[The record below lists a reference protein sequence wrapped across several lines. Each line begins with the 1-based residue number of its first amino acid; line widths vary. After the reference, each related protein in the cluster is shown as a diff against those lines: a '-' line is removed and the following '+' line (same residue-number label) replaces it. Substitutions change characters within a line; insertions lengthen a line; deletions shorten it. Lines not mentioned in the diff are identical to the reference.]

1 MVFFQ
6 EKLIKYSFIFLLYF
20 CTFISFVGQS
30 YAADDEVAGGVTQT
44 TREDLQADSTFTI
57 RSGGAL
63 DNNLNNIAR
72 GYIAADNQIDNATV
86 VVESGGT
93 IQGKSDAIMGRE
105 TDGLTVINSGTIEAT
120 NAKAINLREA
130 QNATVTNKSGG
141 IIFANTNAIVQQ
153 EASGGEDATGT
164 TINNA
169 GTIYGVNNRAIYF
182 FGGATNATVTNESG
196 GILYNTSTDATVQID
211 TNSTLVNSGT
221 IDNRNGP
228 SNAGIAIVGNDNTVT
243 LKDGSILVGTI
254 DGGST
259 TGNTLKFQHGMGQ
272 GYYYKTSGDFT
283 LQDLDGNQ
291 VVKGSAGSVGQ
302 GASETLDELLSY
314 KSINLRNFFNEYN
327 KLDNQDAWGE
337 TYVSNLKR
345 DAHTNNLALEYDLTN
360 FGVNLINKIDNAN
373 FVIAFEGGRQDFVKD
388 HKIDYQNISA
398 GVYLPQKDNP
408 YFNLDLFIIGGITLK
423 DGDRTILTNT
433 TTSGKLTIDSDY
445 ETYEIH
451 TGIKK
456 NNSSSIP
463 DFGFA
468 ASYSMTPSYD
478 ESKYFSWADRHIGNL
493 SVFFEDDYNLI
504 NNKDSKLFLGWTL
517 DIRKMMGDKKQVY
530 SINGTSATYK
540 QHNNLTNE
548 ISLIANMGYEKKF
561 SDKSKILF
569 SLDAKNTNRYTRS
582 LGANVSF
589 KNKF

>member
-1 MVFFQ
+1 MGLSNA
-6 EKLIKYSFIFLLYF
+6 EN
-20 CTFISFVGQS
+20 
-30 YAADDEVAGGVTQT
+30 
-44 TREDLQADSTFTI
+44 
-57 RSGGAL
+57 RSG
-63 DNNLNNIAR
+63 DTTPISTNNSNQQLFTANDTSLTITNSATLTRTGQHGIHVNEKNN
-72 GYIAADNQIDNATV
+72 
-86 VVESGGT
+86 GT
-93 IQGKSDAIMGRE
+93 ITVDFGSTVTATSHNAIQGRNQS
-105 TDGLTVINSGTIEAT
+105 GLTVTNSGTINT
-120 NAKAINLREA
+120 DGDKAINLKDAEDSTITNNLGGIISA
-130 QNATVTNKSGG
+130 AGDSISGQAATGVNIANNGTIYSDNGSALNFFSTSTATVTNNSSGH
-141 IIFANTNAIVQQ
+141 IYNSNTNEAIKLDG
-153 EASGGEDATGT
+153 S
-164 TINNA
+164 
-169 GTIYGVNNRAIYF
+169 
-182 FGGATNATVTNESG
+182 
-196 GILYNTSTDATVQID
+196 STL
-211 TNSTLVNSGT
+211 TNSGKIENKNSA
-221 IDNRNGP
+221 
-228 SNAGIAIVGNDNTVT
+228 SNNSILIVGNDSTIT
-243 LKDGSILVGTI
+243 LKDKGILVGTI
-254 DGGST
+254 DAGST

-327 KLDNQDAWGE
+327 KLEDQDVWGE

-423 DGDRTILTNT
+423 DGERTILTNT

-445 ETYEIH
+445 ETYEVH

-463 DFGFA
+463 DFGLT

-504 NNKDSKLFLGWTL
+504 NTKDSKLFLGWTL
-517 DIRKMMGDKKQVY
+517 DMRKMMGDNKQVY
-530 SINGTSATYK
+530 SINSTSATYK
-540 QHNNLTNE
+540 QHNDLTNE

-569 SLDAKNTNRYTRS
+569 SLDAKNTNRYTKS

-589 KNKF
+589 KSKF

>member
-1 MVFFQ
+1 MRKICFVFIL
-6 EKLIKYSFIFLLYF
+6 LIFSNINK
-20 CTFISFVGQS
+20 TFAVDNVPSS
-30 YAADDEVAGGVTQT
+30 SQT
-44 TREDLQADSTFTI
+44 AQITI
-57 RSGGAL
+57 G
-63 DNNLNNIAR
+63 N
-72 GYIAADNQIDNATV
+72 
-86 VVESGGT
+86 
-93 IQGKSDAIMGRE
+93 KSD
-105 TDGLTVINSGTIEAT
+105 TLTINSGITLGNLSTQQRAYINEKDDVSVTVNSGGSILSLHNAVQGYDSDDLTVTNTGTIRA
-120 NAKAINLREA
+120 AGSKAINLKDTAGSTITNNLGGIIRSGAGDSISGEA
-130 QNATVTNKSGG
+130 ATGVNIENNGTIYSDSERALNFFSTSTATVTNNSSGH
-141 IIFANTNAIVQQ
+141 IYNSNTNEAIKLDG
-153 EASGGEDATGT
+153 S
-164 TINNA
+164 
-169 GTIYGVNNRAIYF
+169 
-182 FGGATNATVTNESG
+182 
-196 GILYNTSTDATVQID
+196 STL
-211 TNSTLVNSGT
+211 TNSGKIENKNSA
-221 IDNRNGP
+221 
-228 SNAGIAIVGNDNTVT
+228 SNNSIRLVGNDNTII
-243 LKDGSILVGTI
+243 LKDKGILVGTI
-254 DGGST
+254 DAGST

-408 YFNLDLFIIGGITLK
+408 YLNLDLFIIGGITLK
-423 DGDRTILTNT
+423 DGERTILTNT

-445 ETYEIH
+445 ETYEVH

-463 DFGFA
+463 DFGLT

-504 NNKDSKLFLGWTL
+504 NTKDSKLFLGWTL
-517 DIRKMMGDKKQVY
+517 DMRKMMGDNKQVY

-540 QHNNLTNE
+540 QHNDLTNE

-569 SLDAKNTNRYTRS
+569 SLDAKNTNRYTKS
-582 LGANVSF
+582 VGANVSF
-589 KNKF
+589 KSKF

>member
-1 MVFFQ
+1 MILFMGKLLNYFYILFF
-6 EKLIKYSFIFLLYF
+6 LFCSFLMG
-20 CTFISFVGQS
+20 SA

-57 RSGGAL
+57 RSGGTLEA
-63 DNNLNNIAR
+63 DLNNIVR
-72 GYIAADNQIDNATV
+72 GIDDAGNEIDNATV
-86 VVESGGT
+86 VVESGG
-93 IQGKSDAIMGRE
+93 IIKGKSNAIMGKE
-105 TDGLTVINSGTIEAT
+105 LSGLTVINSGTIEAT
-120 NAKAINLREA
+120 SSKAIQLQDA
-130 QNATVTNKSGG
+130 QGATITNKSGG
-141 IIFANTNAIVQQ
+141 IIFARTNAIVQQ

-169 GTIYGVNNRAIYF
+169 GTIYGVDNRAIYF
-182 FGGATNATVTNESG
+182 YDGATNATVTNESG
-196 GILYNTSTDATVQID
+196 GILYNESTEATVQID

-221 IDNRNGP
+221 IDNRNSP

-314 KSINLRNFFNEYN
+314 KSINLRNFFSKYN

-345 DAHTNNLALEYDLTN
+345 DAHTSNLALEYDLTN
-360 FGVNLINKIDNAN
+360 FGVNLINKIENAN

-398 GVYLPQKDNP
+398 GIYLPQKDNP
-408 YFNLDLFIIGGITLK
+408 YLNLDLFILGGITLK
-423 DGDRTILTNT
+423 DGERTILTNT

-478 ESKYFSWADRHIGNL
+478 ESKYFSWTDRHIGNL

-540 QHNNLTNE
+540 QHNDLTNE

-569 SLDAKNTNRYTRS
+569 SLDAKNTNRYTKS
-582 LGANVSF
+582 LGANISF
-589 KNKF
+589 KSKF

>member
-1 MVFFQ
+1 MG
-6 EKLIKYSFIFLLYF
+6 SA
-20 CTFISFVGQS
+20 

-57 RSGGAL
+57 RSGGTLEA
-63 DNNLNNIAR
+63 DLNNIVR
-72 GYIAADNQIDNATV
+72 GYIDDAGNEIDNATV
-86 VVESGGT
+86 VVESGG
-93 IQGKSDAIMGRE
+93 IIKGKSNAIMGRE
-105 TDGLTVINSGTIEAT
+105 LSGLTVINSGTIEAT
-120 NAKAINLREA
+120 SSKAIQLQDA
-130 QNATVTNKSGG
+130 QGATITNKSGG
-141 IIFANTNAIVQQ
+141 IIFARTNAIVQQ

-169 GTIYGVNNRAIYF
+169 GTIYGVDNRAIYF
-182 FGGATNATVTNESG
+182 YDGATNATVTNESG
-196 GILYNTSTDATVQID
+196 GILYNESTEATVQID

-221 IDNRNGP
+221 IDNRNSP

-314 KSINLRNFFNEYN
+314 KSINLRNFFSKYN

-345 DAHTNNLALEYDLTN
+345 DAHTSNLALEYDLTN

-398 GVYLPQKDNP
+398 GIYLLQKDNP
-408 YFNLDLFIIGGITLK
+408 YLNLDLFILGGITLK
-423 DGDRTILTNT
+423 DGERTILTNT

-478 ESKYFSWADRHIGNL
+478 ESKYFSWTDRHVGNL
-493 SVFFEDDYNLI
+493 SIFFEDDYNLI

-517 DIRKMMGDKKQVY
+517 DMRKMMGDKKQVY

-540 QHNNLTNE
+540 QHNDLTNE

-569 SLDAKNTNRYTRS
+569 SLDAKNTNRYTKS
-582 LGANVSF
+582 LGANISF
-589 KNKF
+589 KSKF

>member
-1 MVFFQ
+1 MILFMGKLLNYFYILFF
-6 EKLIKYSFIFLLYF
+6 LFCSFLMG
-20 CTFISFVGQS
+20 SA

-57 RSGGAL
+57 RSGGTLEA
-63 DNNLNNIAR
+63 DLNNIVR
-72 GYIAADNQIDNATV
+72 GYIDDAGNEIDNATV
-86 VVESGGT
+86 VVESGG
-93 IQGKSDAIMGRE
+93 IIKGKSNAIMGRE
-105 TDGLTVINSGTIEAT
+105 LSGLTVINSGTIEAT
-120 NAKAINLREA
+120 SSKAIQLQDA
-130 QNATVTNKSGG
+130 QGATITNKSGG
-141 IIFANTNAIVQQ
+141 IIFARTNAIVQQ

-169 GTIYGVNNRAIYF
+169 GTIYGVDNRAIYF
-182 FGGATNATVTNESG
+182 YDGATNATVTNESG
-196 GILYNTSTDATVQID
+196 GILYNESTEATVQID

-221 IDNRNGP
+221 IDNRNSP

-314 KSINLRNFFNEYN
+314 KSINLRNFFSKYN

-345 DAHTNNLALEYDLTN
+345 DAHTSNLALEYDLTN

-398 GVYLPQKDNP
+398 GIYLLQKDNP
-408 YFNLDLFIIGGITLK
+408 YLNLDLFILGGITLK
-423 DGDRTILTNT
+423 DGERTILTNT

-478 ESKYFSWADRHIGNL
+478 ESKYFSWTDRHIGNL

-540 QHNNLTNE
+540 QHNDLTNE
-548 ISLIANMGYEKKF
+548 ISLIANMGY
-561 SDKSKILF
+561 
-569 SLDAKNTNRYTRS
+569 
-582 LGANVSF
+582 
-589 KNKF
+589 

>member
-1 MVFFQ
+1 MILFMGKLLNYFYILFF
-6 EKLIKYSFIFLLYF
+6 LFCSFLMG
-20 CTFISFVGQS
+20 SA

-57 RSGGAL
+57 RSGGTLEA
-63 DNNLNNIAR
+63 DLNNIVR
-72 GYIAADNQIDNATV
+72 GYIDDEGKEIDNATV
-86 VVESGGT
+86 VVESGG
-93 IQGKSDAIMGRE
+93 IIKGKSNAIMGRE
-105 TDGLTVINSGTIEAT
+105 LSGLTVINSGTIEAT
-120 NAKAINLREA
+120 SSKAIQLQDA
-130 QNATVTNKSGG
+130 QGATITNKSGG
-141 IIFANTNAIVQQ
+141 IIFARTNAIVQQ

-169 GTIYGVNNRAIYF
+169 GTIYGVDNRAIYF
-182 FGGATNATVTNESG
+182 YDGATNATVTNESG
-196 GILYNTSTDATVQID
+196 GILYNESTEATVQID

-221 IDNRNGP
+221 IDNRNSP

-314 KSINLRNFFNEYN
+314 KSINLRNFFSKYN

-345 DAHTNNLALEYDLTN
+345 DAHTSNLALEYDLTN

-398 GVYLPQKDNP
+398 GIYLLQKDNP
-408 YFNLDLFIIGGITLK
+408 YLNLDLFILGGITLK
-423 DGDRTILTNT
+423 DGERTILTNT

-478 ESKYFSWADRHIGNL
+478 ESKYFSWTDRHIGNL

-540 QHNNLTNE
+540 QHNDLTNE

-569 SLDAKNTNRYTRS
+569 SLDAKNTNRYTKS
-582 LGANVSF
+582 LGANISF
-589 KNKF
+589 KSKF

>member
-1 MVFFQ
+1 MG
-6 EKLIKYSFIFLLYF
+6 SA
-20 CTFISFVGQS
+20 

-57 RSGGAL
+57 RSGGTLEA
-63 DNNLNNIAR
+63 DLNNIVR
-72 GYIAADNQIDNATV
+72 GYIAAGNEIDNATV
-86 VVESGGT
+86 VVESGG
-93 IQGKSDAIMGRE
+93 IIKGKSNAIMGRE
-105 TDGLTVINSGTIEAT
+105 LSGLTVINSGTIEAT
-120 NAKAINLREA
+120 SSKAIQLQDA
-130 QNATVTNKSGG
+130 QGATITNKSGG
-141 IIFANTNAIVQQ
+141 IIFARTNAIVQQ

-169 GTIYGVNNRAIYF
+169 GTIYGVDNRAIYF
-182 FGGATNATVTNESG
+182 YGGATNATVTNESG
-196 GILYNTSTDATVQID
+196 GILYNESTEATVQID

-221 IDNRNGP
+221 IDNRNSP

-314 KSINLRNFFNEYN
+314 KSINLRNFFSKYN

-345 DAHTNNLALEYDLTN
+345 DAHTSNLALEYDLTN

-398 GVYLPQKDNP
+398 GIYLLQKDNP
-408 YFNLDLFIIGGITLK
+408 YLNLDLFILGGITLK
-423 DGDRTILTNT
+423 DGERTILTNT

-478 ESKYFSWADRHIGNL
+478 ESKYFSWTDRHIGNL

-504 NNKDSKLFLGWTL
+504 NTKDSKLFLGWTL

-540 QHNNLTNE
+540 QHNDLTNE

-569 SLDAKNTNRYTRS
+569 SLDAKNTNRYTKS
-582 LGANVSF
+582 LGANISF
-589 KNKF
+589 KSKF

>member
-1 MVFFQ
+1 MILFMGKLLNYFYILFF
-6 EKLIKYSFIFLLYF
+6 LFCSFLMG
-20 CTFISFVGQS
+20 SA

-57 RSGGAL
+57 RSGGTLEA
-63 DNNLNNIAR
+63 DLNNIVR
-72 GYIAADNQIDNATV
+72 GYIDDAGNEIDNATV
-86 VVESGGT
+86 VVESGG
-93 IQGKSDAIMGRE
+93 IIKGKSNAIMGRE
-105 TDGLTVINSGTIEAT
+105 LSGLTVINSGTIEAT
-120 NAKAINLREA
+120 SSKAIQLQDA
-130 QNATVTNKSGG
+130 QGATITNKSGG
-141 IIFANTNAIVQQ
+141 IIFARTNAIVQQ

-169 GTIYGVNNRAIYF
+169 GTIYGVDNRAIYF
-182 FGGATNATVTNESG
+182 YDGATNATVTNESG
-196 GILYNTSTDATVQID
+196 GILYNESTEATVQID

-221 IDNRNGP
+221 IDNRNSP

-314 KSINLRNFFNEYN
+314 KSINLRNFFSKYN
-327 KLDNQDAWGE
+327 KLDDQDAWGE

-345 DAHTNNLALEYDLTN
+345 DAHTSNLALEYDLTN

-398 GVYLPQKDNP
+398 GIYLLQKDNP
-408 YFNLDLFIIGGITLK
+408 YLNLDLFILGGITLK
-423 DGDRTILTNT
+423 DGERTILTNT

-478 ESKYFSWADRHIGNL
+478 ESKYFSWTDRHIGNL

-540 QHNNLTNE
+540 QHNDLTNE

-569 SLDAKNTNRYTRS
+569 SLDAKNTNRYTKS
-582 LGANVSF
+582 LGANISF
-589 KNKF
+589 KSKF

>member
-1 MVFFQ
+1 MG
-6 EKLIKYSFIFLLYF
+6 SA
-20 CTFISFVGQS
+20 

-57 RSGGAL
+57 RSGGTLEA
-63 DNNLNNIAR
+63 DLNNIVR
-72 GYIAADNQIDNATV
+72 GYIDDAGNEIDNATV
-86 VVESGGT
+86 VVESGG
-93 IQGKSDAIMGRE
+93 IIKGKSNAIMGKE
-105 TDGLTVINSGTIEAT
+105 LSGLTVINSGTIEAT
-120 NAKAINLREA
+120 SSKAIQLQDA
-130 QNATVTNKSGG
+130 QGATITNKSGG
-141 IIFANTNAIVQQ
+141 IIFARTNAIVQQ

-169 GTIYGVNNRAIYF
+169 GTIYGVDNRAIYF
-182 FGGATNATVTNESG
+182 YDGATNATVTNESG
-196 GILYNTSTDATVQID
+196 GILYNESTEATVQID

-221 IDNRNGP
+221 IDNRNSP

-314 KSINLRNFFNEYN
+314 KSINLRNFFSKYN

-345 DAHTNNLALEYDLTN
+345 DAHTSNLALEYDLTN

-398 GVYLPQKDNP
+398 GIYLLQKDNP
-408 YFNLDLFIIGGITLK
+408 YLNLDLFILGGITLK
-423 DGDRTILTNT
+423 DGERTILTNT

-478 ESKYFSWADRHIGNL
+478 ESKYFSWTDRHIGNL

-540 QHNNLTNE
+540 QHNDLTNE

-569 SLDAKNTNRYTRS
+569 SLDAKNTNRYTKS
-582 LGANVSF
+582 LGANISF
-589 KNKF
+589 KSKF

>member
-1 MVFFQ
+1 MILFMGKLLNYFYILFF
-6 EKLIKYSFIFLLYF
+6 LFCSFLMG
-20 CTFISFVGQS
+20 SA

-57 RSGGAL
+57 RSGGTLEA
-63 DNNLNNIAR
+63 DLNNIVR
-72 GYIAADNQIDNATV
+72 GNEIDNATV
-86 VVESGGT
+86 VVESGG
-93 IQGKSDAIMGRE
+93 IIKGKSNAIMGRE
-105 TDGLTVINSGTIEAT
+105 LSGLTVINSGTIEAT
-120 NAKAINLREA
+120 SSKAIQLQDA
-130 QNATVTNKSGG
+130 QGATITNKSGG
-141 IIFANTNAIVQQ
+141 IIFARTNAIVQQ

-169 GTIYGVNNRAIYF
+169 GTIYGVDNRAIYF
-182 FGGATNATVTNESG
+182 YDGATNATVTNESG
-196 GILYNTSTDATVQID
+196 GILYNESTEATVQID

-221 IDNRNGP
+221 IDNRNSP

-314 KSINLRNFFNEYN
+314 KSINLRNFFSKYN

-345 DAHTNNLALEYDLTN
+345 DAHTSNLALEYDLTN

-398 GVYLPQKDNP
+398 GIYLLQKDNP
-408 YFNLDLFIIGGITLK
+408 YLNLDLFILGGITLK
-423 DGDRTILTNT
+423 DGERTILTNT

-478 ESKYFSWADRHIGNL
+478 ESKYFSWTDRHIGNL

-540 QHNNLTNE
+540 QHNDLTNE

-569 SLDAKNTNRYTRS
+569 SLDAKNTNRYTKS
-582 LGANVSF
+582 LGANISF
-589 KNKF
+589 KSKF

>member
-1 MVFFQ
+1 MKKISF
-6 EKLIKYSFIFLLYF
+6 ISIFIFLIFLGINK
-20 CTFISFVGQS
+20 TFAVDNVPSVSQT
-30 YAADDEVAGGVTQT
+30 AKVT
-44 TREDLQADSTFTI
+44 
-57 RSGGAL
+57 
-63 DNNLNNIAR
+63 IAS
-72 GYIAADNQIDNATV
+72 N
-86 VVESGGT
+86 
-93 IQGKSDAIMGRE
+93 SD
-105 TDGLTVINSGTIEAT
+105 TLTINSGITLGNLSTQQRADINEKDDVSVTVNSGGSILSLHNAVQGDDSDDLTVTNTGTIRA
-120 NAKAINLREA
+120 AGSKAINLKDTAGSTITNNLGGIIRSGAGDSISGEA
-130 QNATVTNKSGG
+130 ATGVNIANNGTIYSDSERALNFFSTSTATVTNNSSGH
-141 IIFANTNAIVQQ
+141 IYNSNTNEAIKLDG
-153 EASGGEDATGT
+153 S
-164 TINNA
+164 
-169 GTIYGVNNRAIYF
+169 
-182 FGGATNATVTNESG
+182 
-196 GILYNTSTDATVQID
+196 STL
-211 TNSTLVNSGT
+211 TNSGKIENKNSA
-221 IDNRNGP
+221 
-228 SNAGIAIVGNDNTVT
+228 SNNSILIVGNNNTIT
-243 LKDGSILVGTI
+243 LKDKGILVGTI

-314 KSINLRNFFNEYN
+314 KSINLRNFFSKYN
-327 KLDNQDAWGE
+327 KLDDQDVWGE

-345 DAHTNNLALEYDLTN
+345 DAHTSNLALEYDLTN

-398 GVYLPQKDNP
+398 GIYLPQKDNP
-408 YFNLDLFIIGGITLK
+408 YFNLDLFILGGITLK
-423 DGDRTILTNT
+423 DGERTILTNT

-468 ASYSMTPSYD
+468 ASYSMTPSYE
-478 ESKYFSWADRHIGNL
+478 ESKYFSWTDRHVGNL
-493 SVFFEDDYNLI
+493 SIFFEDDYNLI

-517 DIRKMMGDKKQVY
+517 DMRKMMGDKKQVY
-530 SINGTSATYK
+530 SINGTSATYE

-569 SLDAKNTNRYTRS
+569 SLDAKNTNRYTKS
-582 LGANVSF
+582 VGANISF
-589 KNKF
+589 KSKF

>member
-1 MVFFQ
+1 MILFMGKLLNYFYILFF
-6 EKLIKYSFIFLLYF
+6 LFCSFLMG
-20 CTFISFVGQS
+20 SA

-44 TREDLQADSTFTI
+44 TKEDLQADSTFTI
-57 RSGGAL
+57 RSGGTLEA
-63 DNNLNNIAR
+63 DLNNIVR
-72 GYIAADNQIDNATV
+72 GYIDDAGNEIDNATV
-86 VVESGGT
+86 VVESGG
-93 IQGKSDAIMGRE
+93 IIKGKNNAIMGRE
-105 TDGLTVINSGTIEAT
+105 LSGLTVINSGTIEAT
-120 NAKAINLREA
+120 SSKAIQLQDA
-130 QNATVTNKSGG
+130 QGATITNKSGG
-141 IIFANTNAIVQQ
+141 IIFARTNAIVQQ

-169 GTIYGVNNRAIYF
+169 GTIYGVDNRAIYF
-182 FGGATNATVTNESG
+182 YDGATNATVTNESG
-196 GILYNTSTDATVQID
+196 GILYNESTEATVQID

-221 IDNRNGP
+221 IDNRNSP

-314 KSINLRNFFNEYN
+314 KSINLRNFFSKYN

-345 DAHTNNLALEYDLTN
+345 DAHTSNLALEYDLTN

-398 GVYLPQKDNP
+398 GIYLLQKDNP
-408 YFNLDLFIIGGITLK
+408 YLNLDLFILGGITLK
-423 DGDRTILTNT
+423 DGERTILTNT

-478 ESKYFSWADRHIGNL
+478 ESKYFSWTDRHIGNL

-540 QHNNLTNE
+540 QHNDLTNE

-569 SLDAKNTNRYTRS
+569 SLDAKNTNRYTKS
-582 LGANVSF
+582 LGANISF
-589 KNKF
+589 KSKF

>member
-1 MVFFQ
+1 MILFMGKLLNYFYILFF
-6 EKLIKYSFIFLLYF
+6 LFCSFLMG
-20 CTFISFVGQS
+20 SA

-57 RSGGAL
+57 RSGGTLEA
-63 DNNLNNIAR
+63 DLNYIVR
-72 GYIAADNQIDNATV
+72 GIDDAGNEIDNATV
-86 VVESGGT
+86 VVESGG
-93 IQGKSDAIMGRE
+93 IIKGKSNAIMGKE
-105 TDGLTVINSGTIEAT
+105 LSGLTVINSGTIEAT
-120 NAKAINLREA
+120 SSKAIQLQDA
-130 QNATVTNKSGG
+130 QGATITNKSGG
-141 IIFANTNAIVQQ
+141 IIFARTNAIVQQ

-169 GTIYGVNNRAIYF
+169 GTIYGVDNRAIYF
-182 FGGATNATVTNESG
+182 YDGATNATVTNESG
-196 GILYNTSTDATVQID
+196 GILYNESTEATVQID

-221 IDNRNGP
+221 IDNRNSP

-314 KSINLRNFFNEYN
+314 KSINLRNFFSKYN

-345 DAHTNNLALEYDLTN
+345 DAHTSNLALEYDLTN

-398 GVYLPQKDNP
+398 GIYLPQKDNP
-408 YFNLDLFIIGGITLK
+408 YFNLDLFILGGVTLK
-423 DGDRTILTNT
+423 DGERTILTNT

-478 ESKYFSWADRHIGNL
+478 ESKYFSWTDRHVGNL
-493 SVFFEDDYNLI
+493 SIFFEDDYNLI

-517 DIRKMMGDKKQVY
+517 DMRKMMGDKKQVY

-540 QHNNLTNE
+540 QHNDLTNE

-569 SLDAKNTNRYTRS
+569 SLDAKNTNRYTKS
-582 LGANVSF
+582 LGANISF
-589 KNKF
+589 KSKF

>member
-1 MVFFQ
+1 M
-6 EKLIKYSFIFLLYF
+6 KKITFIFLLYF
-20 CTFISFVGQS
+20 CTFISFAGQS
-30 YAADDEVAGGVTQT
+30 YANVISSNATSQIDLTDSSTGDPDLTVKEGITVIKDNQQNLIKGYGSDGIEDANIILETGAKLQGLHNTIMIRQSDNVTITNSGSIISLGSKAINMRSSQDT
-44 TREDLQADSTFTI
+44 TITNNVGATI
-57 RSGGAL
+57 TS
-63 DNNLNNIAR
+63 LNNAI
-72 GYIAADNQIDNATV
+72 
-86 VVESGGT
+86 SGEEVD
-93 IQGKSDAIMGRE
+93 SDSEAVSG
-105 TDGLTVINSGTIEAT
+105 TVINNSGTIFSDTE
-120 NAKAINLREA
+120 
-130 QNATVTNKSGG
+130 
-141 IIFANTNAIVQQ
+141 
-153 EASGGEDATGT
+153 
-164 TINNA
+164 
-169 GTIYGVNNRAIYF
+169 RAIYLYS
-182 FGGATNATVTNESG
+182 GADTATITNNSSGVMYNSNTNEVVHIGSD
-196 GILYNTSTDATVQID
+196 STI
-211 TNSTLVNSGT
+211 TNSGA
-221 IDNRNGP
+221 IQNRNSP
-228 SNAGIAIVGNDNTVT
+228 DNNSIVLQGNDNTIT
-243 LKDGSILVGTI
+243 LKDKGILVGTI
-254 DGGST
+254 DAGST

-398 GVYLPQKDNP
+398 GVYLPQKDNH
-408 YFNLDLFIIGGITLK
+408 YLNLDLFIIGGITLK
-423 DGDRTILTNT
+423 DGERTILTNT

-445 ETYEIH
+445 ETYEVH

-463 DFGFA
+463 DFGLT

-504 NNKDSKLFLGWTL
+504 NTKDSKLFLGWTL
-517 DIRKMMGDKKQVY
+517 DMRKMMGDNKQVY

-540 QHNNLTNE
+540 QHNDLTNE

-569 SLDAKNTNRYTRS
+569 SLDAKNTNRYTKS
-582 LGANVSF
+582 VGANVSF
-589 KNKF
+589 KSKF

>member
-1 MVFFQ
+1 
-6 EKLIKYSFIFLLYF
+6 
-20 CTFISFVGQS
+20 
-30 YAADDEVAGGVTQT
+30 
-44 TREDLQADSTFTI
+44 
-57 RSGGAL
+57 
-63 DNNLNNIAR
+63 
-72 GYIAADNQIDNATV
+72 
-86 VVESGGT
+86 
-93 IQGKSDAIMGRE
+93 
-105 TDGLTVINSGTIEAT
+105 
-120 NAKAINLREA
+120 
-130 QNATVTNKSGG
+130 
-141 IIFANTNAIVQQ
+141 
-153 EASGGEDATGT
+153 
-164 TINNA
+164 
-169 GTIYGVNNRAIYF
+169 
-182 FGGATNATVTNESG
+182 
-196 GILYNTSTDATVQID
+196 
-211 TNSTLVNSGT
+211 
-221 IDNRNGP
+221 
-228 SNAGIAIVGNDNTVT
+228 
-243 LKDGSILVGTI
+243 
-254 DGGST
+254 
-259 TGNTLKFQHGMGQ
+259 MGQ
-272 GYYYKTSGDFT
+272 GYYYKTDGDFT

-423 DGDRTILTNT
+423 DGERTILTNT

-463 DFGFA
+463 DFGLA

-504 NNKDSKLFLGWTL
+504 NTKDSKLFLGWTL
-517 DIRKMMGDKKQVY
+517 DIRKMMGDNKQVY

-540 QHNNLTNE
+540 QHNDLTNE

-569 SLDAKNTNRYTRS
+569 SLDAKNTNRYTKS

-589 KNKF
+589 KSKF

>member
-1 MVFFQ
+1 MRKICFVFILLIFSNINKTFAVDNVPSSSQ
-6 EKLIKYSFIFLLYF
+6 TAKITIGNNSDTLTINSGITLGDLDTQNRADIDEKNDVSVI
-20 CTFISFVGQS
+20 VN
-30 YAADDEVAGGVTQT
+30 
-44 TREDLQADSTFTI
+44 
-57 RSGGAL
+57 SGGSIL
-63 DNNLNNIAR
+63 SLH
-72 GYIAADNQIDNATV
+72 NAV
-86 VVESGGT
+86 
-93 IQGKSDAIMGRE
+93 QGVNSD
-105 TDGLTVINSGTIEAT
+105 DLTVTNSGTIRA
-120 NAKAINLREA
+120 AGSKAINLKDTAGSTITNNLGGIIRSGAGDSISGEA
-130 QNATVTNKSGG
+130 ATGVNIANNGTIYSDSERALNFFSTSTATVTNNSSGH
-141 IIFANTNAIVQQ
+141 IYNSNTNEAIKLDG
-153 EASGGEDATGT
+153 S
-164 TINNA
+164 
-169 GTIYGVNNRAIYF
+169 
-182 FGGATNATVTNESG
+182 
-196 GILYNTSTDATVQID
+196 STL
-211 TNSTLVNSGT
+211 TNSGKIENKNSP
-221 IDNRNGP
+221 DNN
-228 SNAGIAIVGNDNTVT
+228 SIVLEGNDNTIT
-243 LKDGSILVGTI
+243 LKDKSILVGTI
-254 DGGST
+254 DAGST

-314 KSINLRNFFNEYN
+314 KSINLRNFFSKYN
-327 KLDNQDAWGE
+327 KLDDQDVWGE

-345 DAHTNNLALEYDLTN
+345 DAHTSNLALEYDLTN

-398 GVYLPQKDNP
+398 GIYLPQKDNP
-408 YFNLDLFIIGGITLK
+408 YFNLDLFILGGVTLK
-423 DGDRTILTNT
+423 DGERTILTNT

-478 ESKYFSWADRHIGNL
+478 ESKYFSWTDRHVGNL
-493 SVFFEDDYNLI
+493 SIFFEDDYNLI

-517 DIRKMMGDKKQVY
+517 DMRKMMGDKKQVY
-530 SINGTSATYK
+530 SINETSATYE
-540 QHNNLTNE
+540 QHNDLTNE

-569 SLDAKNTNRYTRS
+569 SLDAKNTNRYTKS
-582 LGANVSF
+582 VGANISF
-589 KNKF
+589 KSKF

>member
-1 MVFFQ
+1 M
-6 EKLIKYSFIFLLYF
+6 KNISFIFILLF
-20 CTFISFVGQS
+20 CSFLMGSAYAEDVSGDVSISV
-30 YAADDEVAGGVTQT
+30 
-44 TREDLQADSTFTI
+44 
-57 RSGGAL
+57 
-63 DNNLNNIAR
+63 DNNNQQVFTEDGTSLTITNSATLTIVPQHGINIGAYNNGTVTVDPGSTVTAT
-72 GYIAADNQIDNATV
+72 GDN
-86 VVESGGT
+86 T
-93 IQGKSDAIMGRE
+93 IQGKDQS
-105 TDGLTVINSGTIEAT
+105 GLTVTNSGTINT
-120 NAKAINLREA
+120 DGSKAINLKDAEDSTITNNLGGIISGVVGDSISGQAATGVNIANNGTIYSDNGRA
-130 QNATVTNKSGG
+130 LIFFSTSTATVTNNSSGH
-141 IIFANTNAIVQQ
+141 IYNSNTYAAIKLDG
-153 EASGGEDATGT
+153 S
-164 TINNA
+164 
-169 GTIYGVNNRAIYF
+169 
-182 FGGATNATVTNESG
+182 
-196 GILYNTSTDATVQID
+196 STL
-211 TNSTLVNSGT
+211 TNSGKIENKNSP
-221 IDNRNGP
+221 DNN
-228 SNAGIAIVGNDNTVT
+228 SIVLEGNDNTIT
-243 LKDGSILVGTI
+243 LKDKSILVGTI
-254 DGGST
+254 NAGST

-272 GYYYKTSGDFT
+272 GYYYKTSGNFT

-314 KSINLRNFFNEYN
+314 KSINLRNFFSKYN
-327 KLDNQDAWGE
+327 KLDDQDAWGE

-345 DAHTNNLALEYDLTN
+345 DAHTSNLALEYDLTN
-360 FGVNLINKIDNAN
+360 FGVNLINKTDNAN

-398 GVYLPQKDNP
+398 GIYLLQKDNP
-408 YFNLDLFIIGGITLK
+408 YLNLDLFILGGITLK
-423 DGDRTILTNT
+423 DGERTILTNT

-478 ESKYFSWADRHIGNL
+478 ESKYFSWTDRHIGNL

-517 DIRKMMGDKKQVY
+517 DMRKMMGDKKQVY

-540 QHNNLTNE
+540 QHNDLTNE

-569 SLDAKNTNRYTRS
+569 SLDAKNTNRYTKS
-582 LGANVSF
+582 LGANISF
-589 KNKF
+589 KSKF

>member
-1 MVFFQ
+1 MILFMGKLLNYFYILFF
-6 EKLIKYSFIFLLYF
+6 LFCSFLMG
-20 CTFISFVGQS
+20 SA

-57 RSGGAL
+57 RSGGTLEA
-63 DNNLNNIAR
+63 DLNNIVR
-72 GYIAADNQIDNATV
+72 GYIDDAGNEIDNATV
-86 VVESGGT
+86 VVESGG
-93 IQGKSDAIMGRE
+93 IIKGKSNAIMGRE
-105 TDGLTVINSGTIEAT
+105 LSGLTVINSGTIEAT
-120 NAKAINLREA
+120 SSKAIQLQDA
-130 QNATVTNKSGG
+130 QGATITNKSGG
-141 IIFANTNAIVQQ
+141 IIFARTNAIVQQ

-169 GTIYGVNNRAIYF
+169 GTIYGVDNRAIYF
-182 FGGATNATVTNESG
+182 YDGATNATVTNESG
-196 GILYNTSTDATVQID
+196 GILYNESTEATVQID

-221 IDNRNGP
+221 IDNRNSP

-314 KSINLRNFFNEYN
+314 KSINLRNFFSKYN

-345 DAHTNNLALEYDLTN
+345 DAHTSNLALEYDLTN

-398 GVYLPQKDNP
+398 GIYLLQKDNP
-408 YFNLDLFIIGGITLK
+408 YLNLDLFILGGITLK
-423 DGDRTILTNT
+423 DGERTILTNT

-478 ESKYFSWADRHIGNL
+478 ESKYFSWTDRHIGNL

-517 DIRKMMGDKKQVY
+517 DMRKMMGDKKQVY

-540 QHNNLTNE
+540 QHNDLTNE

-569 SLDAKNTNRYTRS
+569 SLDAKNTNRYTKS
-582 LGANVSF
+582 LGANISF
-589 KNKF
+589 KSKF

>member
-1 MVFFQ
+1 MILFMGKLLNYFYILFF
-6 EKLIKYSFIFLLYF
+6 LFCSFLMG
-20 CTFISFVGQS
+20 SA

-57 RSGGAL
+57 RSGGTLEA
-63 DNNLNNIAR
+63 DLNNIVR
-72 GYIAADNQIDNATV
+72 GYIDDEGKEIDNATV
-86 VVESGGT
+86 VVESGG
-93 IQGKSDAIMGRE
+93 IIKGKNNAIMGRE
-105 TDGLTVINSGTIEAT
+105 LSGLTVINSGTIEAT
-120 NAKAINLREA
+120 SSKAIQLQDA
-130 QNATVTNKSGG
+130 QGATITNKSGG
-141 IIFANTNAIVQQ
+141 IIFARTNAIVQQ

-169 GTIYGVNNRAIYF
+169 GTIYGVDNRAIYF
-182 FGGATNATVTNESG
+182 YDGATNATVTNESG
-196 GILYNTSTDATVQID
+196 GILYNESTEATVQID

-221 IDNRNGP
+221 IDNRNSP

-254 DGGST
+254 DAGST

-314 KSINLRNFFNEYN
+314 KSINLRNFFSKYN

-345 DAHTNNLALEYDLTN
+345 DAHTSNLALEYDLTN

-398 GVYLPQKDNP
+398 GIYLLQKDNP
-408 YFNLDLFIIGGITLK
+408 YLNLDLFILGGITLK
-423 DGDRTILTNT
+423 DGERTILTNT

-478 ESKYFSWADRHIGNL
+478 ESKYFSWTDRHIGNL

-540 QHNNLTNE
+540 QHNDLTNE

-569 SLDAKNTNRYTRS
+569 SLDAKNTNRYTKS

-589 KNKF
+589 KSKF

>member
-1 MVFFQ
+1 MG
-6 EKLIKYSFIFLLYF
+6 SA
-20 CTFISFVGQS
+20 

-44 TREDLQADSTFTI
+44 TKEDLQADSTFTI
-57 RSGGAL
+57 RSGGTLEA
-63 DNNLNNIAR
+63 DLNNIVR
-72 GYIAADNQIDNATV
+72 GYIDDAGNEIDNATV
-86 VVESGGT
+86 VVESGG
-93 IQGKSDAIMGRE
+93 IIKGKSNAIMGRE
-105 TDGLTVINSGTIEAT
+105 LSGLTVINSGTIEAT
-120 NAKAINLREA
+120 SSKAIQLQDA
-130 QNATVTNKSGG
+130 QGATITNKSGG
-141 IIFANTNAIVQQ
+141 IIFARTNAIVQQ

-169 GTIYGVNNRAIYF
+169 GTIYGVDNRAIYF
-182 FGGATNATVTNESG
+182 YDGATNATVTNESG
-196 GILYNTSTDATVQID
+196 GILYNESTEATVQID

-221 IDNRNGP
+221 IDNRNSP

-314 KSINLRNFFNEYN
+314 KSINLRNFFSKYN

-345 DAHTNNLALEYDLTN
+345 DAHTSNLALEYDLTN

-398 GVYLPQKDNP
+398 GIYLLQKDNP
-408 YFNLDLFIIGGITLK
+408 YLNLDLFILGGITLK
-423 DGDRTILTNT
+423 DGERTILTNT

-478 ESKYFSWADRHIGNL
+478 ESKYFSWTDRHIGNL

-540 QHNNLTNE
+540 QHNDLTNE

-569 SLDAKNTNRYTRS
+569 SLDAKNTNRYTKS
-582 LGANVSF
+582 LGANISF
-589 KNKF
+589 KSKF

>member
-1 MVFFQ
+1 MILFMGKLLNYFYILFF
-6 EKLIKYSFIFLLYF
+6 LFCSFLMG
-20 CTFISFVGQS
+20 SA

-57 RSGGAL
+57 RSGGTLEA
-63 DNNLNNIAR
+63 DLNYIVR
-72 GYIAADNQIDNATV
+72 GYIDDEGNEIDNATV
-86 VVESGGT
+86 VVESGG
-93 IQGKSDAIMGRE
+93 IIKGKSNAIMGKE
-105 TDGLTVINSGTIEAT
+105 LSGLTVINSGTIEAT
-120 NAKAINLREA
+120 SSKAIQLQDA
-130 QNATVTNKSGG
+130 QGATITNKSGG
-141 IIFANTNAIVQQ
+141 IIFARTNAIVQQ

-169 GTIYGVNNRAIYF
+169 GTIYGVDNRAIYF
-182 FGGATNATVTNESG
+182 YDGATNATVTNESG
-196 GILYNTSTDATVQID
+196 GILYNESTEATVQID

-221 IDNRNGP
+221 IDNRNSP

-314 KSINLRNFFNEYN
+314 KSINLRNFFSKYN

-345 DAHTNNLALEYDLTN
+345 DAHTSNLALEYDLTN

-398 GVYLPQKDNP
+398 GIYLLQKDNP
-408 YFNLDLFIIGGITLK
+408 YLNLDLFILGGITLK
-423 DGDRTILTNT
+423 DGERTILTNT

-478 ESKYFSWADRHIGNL
+478 ESKYFSWTDRHIGNL

-540 QHNNLTNE
+540 QHNDLTNE

-569 SLDAKNTNRYTRS
+569 SLDAKNTNRYTKS
-582 LGANVSF
+582 LGANISF
-589 KNKF
+589 KSKF

>member
-1 MVFFQ
+1 MILFMGKLLNYFYILFF
-6 EKLIKYSFIFLLYF
+6 LFCSFLMG
-20 CTFISFVGQS
+20 SA

-57 RSGGAL
+57 RSGGTLEA
-63 DNNLNNIAR
+63 DLNNIVR
-72 GYIAADNQIDNATV
+72 GYIDDAGIEIDNATV
-86 VVESGGT
+86 VVESGG
-93 IQGKSDAIMGRE
+93 IIKGKSNAIMGRE
-105 TDGLTVINSGTIEAT
+105 LSGLTVINSGTIEAT
-120 NAKAINLREA
+120 SSKAIQLQDA
-130 QNATVTNKSGG
+130 QGATITNKSGG
-141 IIFANTNAIVQQ
+141 IIFARTNAIVQQ

-169 GTIYGVNNRAIYF
+169 GTIYGVDNRAIYF
-182 FGGATNATVTNESG
+182 YDGATNATVTNESG
-196 GILYNTSTDATVQID
+196 GILYNESTEATVQID

-221 IDNRNGP
+221 IDNRNSP

-314 KSINLRNFFNEYN
+314 KSINLRNFFSKYN

-345 DAHTNNLALEYDLTN
+345 DAHTSNLALEYDLTN

-398 GVYLPQKDNP
+398 GIYLLQKDNP
-408 YFNLDLFIIGGITLK
+408 YLNLDLFILGGITLK
-423 DGDRTILTNT
+423 DGERTILTNT

-478 ESKYFSWADRHIGNL
+478 ESKYFSWTDRHIGNL

-540 QHNNLTNE
+540 QHNDLTNE

-569 SLDAKNTNRYTRS
+569 SLDAKNTNRYTKS
-582 LGANVSF
+582 LGANISF
-589 KNKF
+589 KSKF

>member
-1 MVFFQ
+1 MG
-6 EKLIKYSFIFLLYF
+6 SA
-20 CTFISFVGQS
+20 

-57 RSGGAL
+57 RSGGTLEA
-63 DNNLNNIAR
+63 DLNNIVR
-72 GYIAADNQIDNATV
+72 GYIDDEGNEIDNATV
-86 VVESGGT
+86 VVESGG
-93 IQGKSDAIMGRE
+93 IIKGKSNAIMGRE
-105 TDGLTVINSGTIEAT
+105 LSGLTVINSGTIEAT
-120 NAKAINLREA
+120 SSKAIQLQDA
-130 QNATVTNKSGG
+130 QGATITNKSGG
-141 IIFANTNAIVQQ
+141 IIFARTNAIVQQ

-169 GTIYGVNNRAIYF
+169 GTIYGVDNRAIYF
-182 FGGATNATVTNESG
+182 YDGATNATVTNESG
-196 GILYNTSTDATVQID
+196 GILYNESTEATVQID

-221 IDNRNGP
+221 IDNRNSP

-314 KSINLRNFFNEYN
+314 KSINLRNFFSKYN

-345 DAHTNNLALEYDLTN
+345 DAHTSNLALEYDLTN

-398 GVYLPQKDNP
+398 GIYLPQKDNP
-408 YFNLDLFIIGGITLK
+408 YFNLDLFILGGVTLK
-423 DGDRTILTNT
+423 DGERTILTNT

-478 ESKYFSWADRHIGNL
+478 ESKYFSWTDRHVGNL
-493 SVFFEDDYNLI
+493 SIFFEDDYNLI

-517 DIRKMMGDKKQVY
+517 DMRKMMGDKKQVY

-540 QHNNLTNE
+540 QHNDLTNE

-569 SLDAKNTNRYTRS
+569 SLDAKNTNRYTKS
-582 LGANVSF
+582 LGANISF
-589 KNKF
+589 KSKF

>member
-1 MVFFQ
+1 MKKISF
-6 EKLIKYSFIFLLYF
+6 ISIFIFLIFLGINK
-20 CTFISFVGQS
+20 TFAVDNVPSVSQT
-30 YAADDEVAGGVTQT
+30 AKVT
-44 TREDLQADSTFTI
+44 
-57 RSGGAL
+57 
-63 DNNLNNIAR
+63 IAS
-72 GYIAADNQIDNATV
+72 N
-86 VVESGGT
+86 
-93 IQGKSDAIMGRE
+93 SD
-105 TDGLTVINSGTIEAT
+105 TLTINSGITLGNLSTQQRADINEKDDVSVTVNSGGSILSLHNAVQGDDSDDLTVTNTGTIRA
-120 NAKAINLREA
+120 AGSKAINLKDTAGSTITNNLGGIIRSGAGDSISGEA
-130 QNATVTNKSGG
+130 ATGVNIANNGTIYSDSERALNFFSTSTATVTNNSSGH
-141 IIFANTNAIVQQ
+141 IYNSNTNEAIKLDG
-153 EASGGEDATGT
+153 S
-164 TINNA
+164 
-169 GTIYGVNNRAIYF
+169 
-182 FGGATNATVTNESG
+182 
-196 GILYNTSTDATVQID
+196 STL
-211 TNSTLVNSGT
+211 TNSGKIENKNSA
-221 IDNRNGP
+221 
-228 SNAGIAIVGNDNTVT
+228 SNNSILIVGNNNTII
-243 LKDGSILVGTI
+243 LKDKGILVGTI

-314 KSINLRNFFNEYN
+314 KSINLRNFFSKYN
-327 KLDNQDAWGE
+327 KLDDQDVWGE

-345 DAHTNNLALEYDLTN
+345 DAHTSNLALEYDLTN

-373 FVIAFEGGRQDFVKD
+373 FVIAFEGGIQDFVKD

-398 GVYLPQKDNP
+398 GIYLPQKDNP
-408 YFNLDLFIIGGITLK
+408 YLNLDLFILGGITLK
-423 DGDRTILTNT
+423 DGERTILTNT

-468 ASYSMTPSYD
+468 ASYSMTPSYE
-478 ESKYFSWADRHIGNL
+478 ESKYFSWTDRHVGNL
-493 SVFFEDDYNLI
+493 SIFFEDDYNLI

-517 DIRKMMGDKKQVY
+517 DMRKMIGDNKQVY
-530 SINGTSATYK
+530 SINGTSATYE

-569 SLDAKNTNRYTRS
+569 SLDAKNTNRYTKS

-589 KNKF
+589 KSKF

>member
-1 MVFFQ
+1 MKKISF
-6 EKLIKYSFIFLLYF
+6 ISIFIFLIFLGINK
-20 CTFISFVGQS
+20 TFAVDNVPSVSQT
-30 YAADDEVAGGVTQT
+30 AKVT
-44 TREDLQADSTFTI
+44 
-57 RSGGAL
+57 
-63 DNNLNNIAR
+63 IAS
-72 GYIAADNQIDNATV
+72 N
-86 VVESGGT
+86 
-93 IQGKSDAIMGRE
+93 SD
-105 TDGLTVINSGTIEAT
+105 TLTINSGITLGNLSTQQRADINEKDDVSVTVNSGGSILSLHNAVQGDDSDDLTVTNTGTIRA
-120 NAKAINLREA
+120 AGSKAINLKDTAGSTITNNLGGIIRSGAGDSISGEA
-130 QNATVTNKSGG
+130 ATGVNIANNGTIYSDSERALNFFSTSTATVTNNSSGH
-141 IIFANTNAIVQQ
+141 IYNSNTNEAIKLDG
-153 EASGGEDATGT
+153 S
-164 TINNA
+164 
-169 GTIYGVNNRAIYF
+169 
-182 FGGATNATVTNESG
+182 
-196 GILYNTSTDATVQID
+196 STL
-211 TNSTLVNSGT
+211 TNSGKIENKNSA
-221 IDNRNGP
+221 
-228 SNAGIAIVGNDNTVT
+228 SNNSILIVGNNNTIT
-243 LKDGSILVGTI
+243 LKDKGILVGTI

-314 KSINLRNFFNEYN
+314 KSINLRNFFSKYN
-327 KLDNQDAWGE
+327 KLDDQDVWGE

-345 DAHTNNLALEYDLTN
+345 DAHTSNLALEYDLTN

-398 GVYLPQKDNP
+398 GIYLPQKDNP
-408 YFNLDLFIIGGITLK
+408 YFNLDLFILGGVTLK
-423 DGDRTILTNT
+423 DGERTILTNT

-468 ASYSMTPSYD
+468 ASYSMTPSYE
-478 ESKYFSWADRHIGNL
+478 ESKYFSWTDRHVGNL
-493 SVFFEDDYNLI
+493 SIFFEDDYNLI

-517 DIRKMMGDKKQVY
+517 DMRKMLGDKKQVY
-530 SINGTSATYK
+530 SINGTSATYE

-569 SLDAKNTNRYTRS
+569 SLDAKNTNRYTKS
-582 LGANVSF
+582 VGANISF
-589 KNKF
+589 KSKF

>member
-1 MVFFQ
+1 M
-6 EKLIKYSFIFLLYF
+6 KKISFIFLLLI
-20 CTFISFVGQS
+20 CSFISFAGQS

-44 TREDLQADSTFTI
+44 TREELQADSTFTI
-57 RSGGAL
+57 RSGGTLEA
-63 DNNLNNIAR
+63 DLNNIVR
-72 GYIAADNQIDNATV
+72 GYTAENEIDNATV
-86 VVESGGT
+86 VVESGGV
-93 IQGKSDAIMGRE
+93 IKGKSNAIMGRE
-105 TDGLTVINSGTIEAT
+105 LSGLTVVNSGTIEAT
-120 NAKAINLREA
+120 SSKAIQLQDA
-130 QNATVTNKSGG
+130 QGATITNKSGG
-141 IIFANTNAIVQQ
+141 IIFARTNAIVQQ

-169 GTIYGVNNRAIYF
+169 GTIYGVDNRAIYF
-182 FGGATNATVTNESG
+182 YGGATNATVTNESG
-196 GILYNTSTDATVQID
+196 GILYNESTEATVQID
-211 TNSTLVNSGT
+211 SNSTLVNSGT
-221 IDNRNGP
+221 IDNRNSP

-254 DGGST
+254 DAGST

-314 KSINLRNFFNEYN
+314 KSINLRNFFSKYN
-327 KLDNQDAWGE
+327 KLDDQDVWGE

-345 DAHTNNLALEYDLTN
+345 DAHTSNLALEYDLTN

-398 GVYLPQKDNP
+398 GIYLPQKDNP
-408 YFNLDLFIIGGITLK
+408 YFNLDLFILGGVTLK
-423 DGDRTILTNT
+423 DGERTILTNT

-478 ESKYFSWADRHIGNL
+478 ESKYFSWTDRHVGNL
-493 SVFFEDDYNLI
+493 SIFFEDDYNLI

-517 DIRKMMGDKKQVY
+517 DMRKMMGDKKQVY
-530 SINGTSATYK
+530 SINGTSATYE

-569 SLDAKNTNRYTRS
+569 SLDAKNTNRYTKS
-582 LGANVSF
+582 LGANISF
-589 KNKF
+589 KSKF

>member
-1 MVFFQ
+1 M
-6 EKLIKYSFIFLLYF
+6 KKISFIFLLLI
-20 CTFISFVGQS
+20 CSFISFVGQS
-30 YAADDEVAGGVTQT
+30 YANEISSDATSQIDLTNNGAGEGDPDLTVKEGITVIKDNQQNLIKGFGSDGIEDANIILEIDAKLQGLHNTIMIRQSDNVTITNSGSIISLGSKAINMRSAQDT
-44 TREDLQADSTFTI
+44 TITNNVGATI
-57 RSGGAL
+57 TS
-63 DNNLNNIAR
+63 LNNAI
-72 GYIAADNQIDNATV
+72 
-86 VVESGGT
+86 SGEE
-93 IQGKSDAIMGRE
+93 KDSDSEAVSG
-105 TDGLTVINSGTIEAT
+105 TVITNSGTIFSDT
-120 NAKAINLREA
+120 
-130 QNATVTNKSGG
+130 Q
-141 IIFANTNAIVQQ
+141 
-153 EASGGEDATGT
+153 
-164 TINNA
+164 
-169 GTIYGVNNRAIYF
+169 RAIYLYS
-182 FGGATNATVTNESG
+182 GADTATITNNSSGVMYNSNTNEVVHVGSD
-196 GILYNTSTDATVQID
+196 STIT
-211 TNSTLVNSGT
+211 NSGT
-221 IDNRNGP
+221 IQNRNSP
-228 SNAGIAIVGNDNTVT
+228 DNNSIVLQGNDNTIT
-243 LKDGSILVGTI
+243 LKDKGILVGTI
-254 DGGST
+254 DAGST

-314 KSINLRNFFNEYN
+314 KSINLRNFFSKYN
-327 KLDNQDAWGE
+327 KLDDQDVWGE

-408 YFNLDLFIIGGITLK
+408 YFNLDLFILGGITLK
-423 DGDRTILTNT
+423 DGERTILTNT

-456 NNSSSIP
+456 NNLSSIP

-478 ESKYFSWADRHIGNL
+478 ESKYFSWTDRHVGNL
-493 SVFFEDDYNLI
+493 SIFFEDDYNLI

-517 DIRKMMGDKKQVY
+517 DMRKMMGDKKQVY
-530 SINGTSATYK
+530 SINGTSATYE
-540 QHNNLTNE
+540 QQNDLTNE

-569 SLDAKNTNRYTRS
+569 LLDTKNTNRYTKS
-582 LGANVSF
+582 VGANISF
-589 KNKF
+589 KSKF